1 MLLEVHDV
9 PTAVIETI
17 TNLREKSLPLL
28 VEIPSFVTV
37 AFGRV
42 ELIDDLIETLSVWLA
57 LDRIDLFESFCS
69 NIA

>member
-9 PTAVIETI
+9 PTTVIETI

-42 ELIDDLIETLSVWLA
+42 ELIDDLIET
-57 LDRIDLFESFCS
+57 
-69 NIA
+69 